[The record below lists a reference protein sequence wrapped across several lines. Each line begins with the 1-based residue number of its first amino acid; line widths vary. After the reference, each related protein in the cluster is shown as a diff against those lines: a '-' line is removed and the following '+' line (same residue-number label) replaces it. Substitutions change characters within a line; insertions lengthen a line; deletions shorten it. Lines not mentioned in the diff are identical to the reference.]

1 MELLQ
6 LKYFCDAA
14 VSENFSATAQK
25 FMVPPSAVSQSI
37 KRLERELS
45 VPLFTRRANRVSLSE
60 QGIAFYE
67 KVGQALALLE
77 DAKRQLSDD
86 GARGRI
92 KLSIFIN
99 RRIVMQT
106 VEKFSRLYP
115 EVDIV
120 TKYNALP
127 AQEDFDLIVADT
139 LPDCGYQKEAL
150 IDEEILLA
158 MHREHP
164 LASVGG
170 IGAES
175 LAQAPFVTTNQGS
188 SLHGITQE
196 VCRRLGF
203 SPRIVIC
210 SDDPYYIRKCVDLG
224 LGVSLIPARSW
235 QGQFSENVVTR
246 RVGAYRRT
254 TYAYRNGQ
262 TYFPKC
268 AARFLEMLRAE
279 FEGEQ
284 GAEL

>member
-14 VSENFSATAQK
+14 ESQNFSATAQK

-37 KRLERELS
+37 KRLEREVS
-45 VPLFTRRANRVSLSE
+45 VPLFIRRANRISLSE
-60 QGIAFYE
+60 QGRAFYE
-67 KVGQALALLE
+67 KARQALSLLE

-115 EVDIV
+115 QVDIV
-120 TKYNALP
+120 TKYTALP
-127 AQEDFDLIVADT
+127 AQEDFDLIIADT
-139 LPDCGYQKEAL
+139 LPECGYEREAL
-150 IDEEILLA
+150 IEEEILLA
-158 MHREHP
+158 MHRDLP
-164 LASVGG
+164 LARAGV
-170 IGAES
+170 IGADT
-175 LAQAPFVTTNQGS
+175 LAQAPFITTNKGS
-188 SLHGITQE
+188 SLHGITHE
-196 VCRRLGF
+196 VCGALGF

-210 SDDPYYIRKCVDLG
+210 SDDPYYIRKCVELG
-224 LGVSLIPARSW
+224 LGVALIPARSW

-246 RVGAYRRT
+246 RVGDYRRT
-254 TYAYRNGQ
+254 TYAYRNGHG
-262 TYFPKC
+262 YFPKC

-279 FEGEQ
+279 FAGEQ
-284 GAEL
+284 EE